1 MPVVPAQETSTS
13 TSENVES
20 KVEEPLVETP
30 SATTE
35 ETAIAPKIEEPTLPI
50 AVEEP
55 AKVEET
61 KTAEVSFD
69 CRLSSRRGER
79 LTPLNAFSGR
89 CSHRCSR

>member
-13 TSENVES
+13 TPENVES

-61 KTAEVSFD
+61 KTEEVSFD
-69 CRLSSRRGER
+69 YCLSSLRSVM
-79 LTPLNAFSGR
+79 LMCWKAISGR
-89 CSHRCSR
+89 CSRRCAR